1 MIIVKV
7 ELWSAI
13 TGKHTELARMQ
24 IDNIGGNRTRGDYHV
39 ATMRGRDAETL
50 EKATWAKTY
59 TREGEVRNHARLSD
73 HVWVLVAKALAAV
86 HYAKS

>member
-24 IDNIGGNRTRGDYHV
+24 IDNIGGTQTRGDYHV
-39 ATMRGRDAETL
+39 ATMRGRDEAAL
-50 EKATWAKTY
+50 HLSMLNKTY
-59 TREGEVRNHARLSD
+59 THEAEVFNHPRLSQ
-73 HVWVLVAKALAAV
+73 HVWKLVTKALAACG
-86 HYAKS
+86 YDK